1 MDAVVRQDLVDVVE
15 VIPPRHH
22 YGEIPVVEGQ
32 SLGHGK
38 CLPPGLSAR
47 DDRWGTDEV
56 LLEQSGELVALEVT
70 TAMHPINPF
79 GGDHAGIVDQRDI
92 AINQAD
98 IRVEPED
105 GQNLTQVVGP
115 VAVVTVN
122 ARDECSS
129 RQPEPVGD
137 RRNMSLVDRVAYEL

>member
-32 SLGHGK
+32 SRGHGK

-70 TAMHPINPF
+70 TAMRPIDPF
-79 GGDHAGIVDQRDI
+79 GRDHAGIVAQPDI

-98 IRVEPED
+98 SRAGPAA
-105 GQNLTQVVGP
+105 GQ
-115 VAVVTVN
+115 
-122 ARDECSS
+122 D
-129 RQPEPVGD
+129 
-137 RRNMSLVDRVAYEL
+137 